1 MATTQGLKEDVL
13 VERGAVER
21 LPVGVDSQESDSAT
35 FADGWRLWLLR
46 IAALVV
52 LVLLWQFLAG
62 KPGHGIAIVDKF
74 WVSRPSDIVA
84 RLQRWVSD
92 GTLWFQ
98 LEITLREMVI
108 GFAIGGTVAIA
119 TGFVLARNR
128 VLARL
133 IDPFMIAFYSIP
145 KLAMAPLFIL
155 WFGIGLQPKI
165 VLVTTVVYFLVF
177 VNTYAGFRDV
187 DQELIDTVRLM
198 GASRRDVF
206 TKVVLPSAIPW
217 IFTGLKLAVPNALI
231 GAIVGEIMAS
241 NRGLG
246 FLLMNAQGQFDT
258 AGVMAVIVLLMVMGW
273 LINEGVNRAEGHLLR
288 WKVVGS

>member
-1 MATTQGLKEDVL
+1 MTSTQTLEGEAVSRAVMAEPAAALQVPDTE
-13 VERGAVER
+13 
-21 LPVGVDSQESDSAT
+21 PAT
-35 FADGWRLWLLR
+35 FAEGWRLWVLR
-46 IAALVV
+46 IAVLAI

-62 KPGHGIAIVDKF
+62 KPGHGIALVDKF

-84 RLQRWVSD
+84 RLQKWVTE

-108 GFAIGGTVAIA
+108 GFAIGGSIAIV
-119 TGFVLARNR
+119 TGFILARNR

-133 IDPFMIAFYSIP
+133 VDPFMIAFYSIP

-155 WFGIGLQPKI
+155 WFGIGLQPKV
-165 VLVTTVVYFLVF
+165 VLVTTVVFFLVF

-198 GASRRDVF
+198 GAKQRDIF
-206 TKVVLPSAIPW
+206 TKVILPSAAPW

-288 WKVVGS
+288 WKLLGS